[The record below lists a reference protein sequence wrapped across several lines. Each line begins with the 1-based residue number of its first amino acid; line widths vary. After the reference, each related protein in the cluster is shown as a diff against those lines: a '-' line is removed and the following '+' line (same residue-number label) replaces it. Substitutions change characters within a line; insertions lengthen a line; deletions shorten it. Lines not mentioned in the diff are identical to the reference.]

1 MFEREKQFAFDELK
15 KKILSLITIIERE
28 RRSKQKLSNALKSL
42 ESEIETYAKVT
53 EKNKS
58 EK

>member
-15 KKILSLITIIERE
+15 KKILSLVTIIERE